1 MLFGNISE
9 ERTVSIF
16 RVEAKQLTS
25 GALVNFYWTTR
36 RHIPEDG
43 NLHVYSCES
52 LKSSMIRLTL
62 LTVITDDV
70 IRE

>member
-9 ERTVSIF
+9 KRTVSIF
-16 RVEAKQLTS
+16 RVEAKQPAS
-25 GALVNFYWTTR
+25 GALVNFYCAAR
-36 RHIPEDG
+36 RHIQEDG
-43 NLHVYSCES
+43 NLHVYSCEN
-52 LKSSMIRLTL
+52 LKSSMTGLTL